1 MTPFELSEG
10 RDYDCV
16 SPNIRCR
23 ADRAGSQVFEIQ
35 SGNVIVRAL
44 AHDEIDAKTAAED
57 YAASELD
64 GNP

>member
-1 MTPFELSEG
+1 MNPFELCEH

-16 SPNIRCR
+16 SSAIRCR
-23 ADRAGSQVFEIQ
+23 ADRGDSQVFEIQ

-44 AHDEIDAKTAAED
+44 AHNEEDARSAAED
-57 YAASELD
+57 YARSELD